1 MPRKLRSLAA
11 FLVLLAALAAGPAR
25 ALPLAA
31 EGGSSG
37 LFVQLWQWT
46 TSSLVSVWTKAGGD
60 MDPNGKRPR
69 APQPIPRPEGP
80 SGPRGLP
87 AKAGGD
93 MDPNG

>member
-25 ALPLAA
+25 TLPLAA
-31 EGGSSG
+31 DGGTSG

-46 TSSLVSVWTKAGGD
+46 TSSLVWIKAGGD
-60 MDPNGKRPR
+60 MDPNGKHPR
-69 APQPIPRPEGP
+69 SPQPIPRPDGP
-80 SGPRGLP
+80 PGPRGIP